1 MTVWSRASRP
11 LRSLPLAVLL
21 AIVSGLKNISIKIRR
36 SLVGESLDFS
46 IAIEILSAL
55 RKTPI
60 PATSSTS
67 FTSPYKRCIY
77 MYMSRLMELDWILNI
92 YCLLWEFHASCEADI
107 RQLLSCSLLV
117 FCSFNYWVLLY
128 LMRISL
134 WLTLLYMF
142 MYLCKC
148 SCVCVMTIMLKGEPQ
163 QLEHW

>member
-77 MYMSRLMELDWILNI
+77 ICIWVDWWNWIESWTFIAYSESFMPLVKQTSGNYYHAVDLYSALSTIEYSYSWWGYITLVNFAI
-92 YCLLWEFHASCEADI
+92 YVY
-107 RQLLSCSLLV
+107 V
-117 FCSFNYWVLLY
+117 FV
-128 LMRISL
+128 
-134 WLTLLYMF
+134 
-142 MYLCKC
+142 
-148 SCVCVMTIMLKGEPQ
+148 
-163 QLEHW
+163 